1 MLIVTVRTLIMYL
14 TIIIAMRMMGKRQL
28 GELQPSELV
37 TTILI
42 SNLASLPI
50 EETDISLVVG
60 LIPIALIVS
69 LEIIISIVEL
79 KSPLV
84 SRIFSGNSKIIIK
97 KGSVDQTVL
106 NELRYSMSDLLA
118 ALRQNNVFDI
128 KEVSLG
134 IVETNGKL
142 SVYTADGEND
152 KKLMIPI
159 LIDGNINN
167 SGLEYIGKDAD
178 WLNDILTK
186 MSIETKQV
194 LLLESN
200 EDGKTQLIL
209 KEKK

>member
-142 SVYTADGEND
+142 SVYTADGKND

>member
-14 TIIIAMRMMGKRQL
+14 AIIIAMRMMGKRQL

-69 LEIIISIVEL
+69 LEIIISILEL

-142 SVYTADGEND
+142 SVYTAEDENNN
-152 KKLMIPI
+152 KLMIPV

-167 SGLEYIGKDAD
+167 SGLEYLGKNAG

-186 MSIETKQV
+186 MSIEAKQV
-194 LLLESN
+194 LLLECD